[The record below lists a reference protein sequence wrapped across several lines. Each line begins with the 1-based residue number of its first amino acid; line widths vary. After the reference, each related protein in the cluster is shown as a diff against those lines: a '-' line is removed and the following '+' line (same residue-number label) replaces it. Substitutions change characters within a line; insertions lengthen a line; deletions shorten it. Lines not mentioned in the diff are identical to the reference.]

1 MISNKC
7 KNCPAL
13 IIPYFGLYGKPQ
25 SELCEDLKV
34 GTCKCNMDTTDR
46 CGEGYYGRC
55 HPGLCKG
62 PTHKYY
68 FDHSMANGYEVKF
81 INE

>member
-1 MISNKC
+1 MISDKC

-13 IIPYFGLYGKPQ
+13 IIPYFGLYRKPQ

-34 GTCKCNMDTTDR
+34 GTCKCNMSAADR
-46 CGEGYYGRC
+46 RGEGYYGEC
-55 HPGLCKG
+55 HPELCKG

-68 FDHSMANGYEVKF
+68 LDYSMTNGYEIKF
-81 INE
+81 IND